1 MAQRIVGL
9 AAFLLA
15 SLCQAQT
22 VYKVIGPDGK
32 IAYTDRPPPASA
44 HTSVTTLGRPA
55 PANEAVAKAATGRAV
70 EASLQVY
77 YKQIIVH
84 SAKRL
89 CGKLVDET
97 FPGAKDAAAEAT
109 RAASAWEQRHAALT
123 QKKILVVQDALKPSE
138 LLAIANDAERQNEPY
153 VTRLSTAPV
162 AERVAWCKAMPKTM
176 LSPEFDLAGNAP
188 LVRAVMDYLPKK

>member
-15 SLCQAQT
+15 SVCQAQT

-44 HTSVTTLGRPA
+44 QTTVSALGRGA
-55 PANEAVAKAATGRAV
+55 PPEDGLARAATQRAV
-70 EASLQVY
+70 DAALQVY

-89 CGKLVDET
+89 CGLLADDN
-97 FPGAKDAAAEAT
+97 FPGAKDAAAAAT
-109 RAASAWEQRHAALT
+109 RAATTWEQRHAALT
-123 QKKILVVQDALKPSE
+123 EKKIVVVQDALSSAK
-138 LLAIANDAERQNEPY
+138 LLAIADDAKRQNEPY
-153 VTRLSTAPV
+153 VMKLSIAPM
-162 AERVAWCKAMPKTM
+162 AERVAWCKAMPTTLTM
-176 LSPEFDLAGNAP
+176 PEFDLAGDARI
-188 LVRAVMDYLPKK
+188 VRAIMDYVPRK